1 MSSELR
7 STDQQEDSHQ
17 DIAIRTSGLTKTY
30 PLEAPTGTR
39 LKRMLSPAQS
49 GSAYSHT
56 ALSDF
61 DLEVFRGETVGIVGR
76 NGSGKSTLL
85 NLVCGTLR
93 KSAGELEVNGHI
105 APLLTLG
112 AGFDPEFTGR
122 ENALM
127 NAAIIGLK
135 KTEIRESLDSIVEF
149 AGIGNFFDQKI
160 KTYSAGMYA
169 RLAFSVAIHAQ
180 PEILVIDEILS
191 VGDDAFTRK
200 CHARLADLKESGST
214 ILFVS
219 HSAQLVLDLCDRAVL
234 LEGGSRLLTARPKEV
249 IEYYHKLIYS
259 SAESR
264 STLIA
269 EIKEFDETGSFHNR
283 PTGQITQTGGAP
295 PKSGRFDPALQS
307 ESRTEYE
314 QLGAVIRNPVI
325 LNASGEQ
332 VNVLDRGKEYTY
344 TYEVAFS
351 EDAYG
356 VQLGMMMKTAT
367 GVEIS
372 GQVSHPHEQRIEK
385 VPGHQTLRVGF
396 SFHANLSAGT
406 YFMNAGVMGILQ
418 GEITYLH
425 RVLDAIAF
433 RVEAIEGDQ
442 LTGRVDLSAG
452 SPWTQAD
459 PEQ

>member
-1 MSSELR
+1 MSCEPQLR
-7 STDQQEDSHQ
+7 DQRNDSHR
-17 DIAIRTSGLTKTY
+17 DVAIHISGLSKTY
-30 PLEAPTGTR
+30 ALEAPTGTR

-61 DLEVFRGETVGIVGR
+61 DLDIFRGETVGIVGR

-85 NLVCGTLR
+85 SLVCGTLR

-135 KTEIRESLDSIVEF
+135 KAEIRESLDSIIEF
-149 AGIGNFFDQKI
+149 AGIGDFFDQKI
-160 KTYSAGMYA
+160 KTYSSGMYA

-200 CHARLADLKESGST
+200 CHARLAELKESGST

-219 HSAQLVLDLCDRAVL
+219 HSAQLVIDLCDRAVL

-259 SAESR
+259 SPENRA
-264 STLIA
+264 TLIT
-269 EIKEFDETGSFHNR
+269 EIQEFEKSGSFHHP
-283 PTGQITQTGGAP
+283 PTEKATETGGAP
-295 PKSGRFDPALQS
+295 RKSGRFDPELKS
-307 ESRTEYE
+307 ESRSEYE
-314 QLGAVIRNPVI
+314 QLGAVIRNPRV

-332 VNVLDRGKEYTY
+332 VNVLNRGGEYTY
-344 TYEVAFS
+344 TYEVSFS

-356 VQLGMMMKTAT
+356 VQFGMMIKTAT

-372 GQVSHPHEQRIEK
+372 GQVSHPDEERIEK
-385 VPGHQTLRVGF
+385 VPGHHTLRVGF
-396 SFHANLSAGT
+396 SFRAKLSAGT
-406 YFMNAGVMGILQ
+406 YFMNAGVMGIRQ
-418 GEITYLH
+418 GEIMYLH
-425 RVLDAIAF
+425 RVLDATTF
-433 RVEAIEGDQ
+433 RVEVIERDQ
-442 LTGRVDLSAG
+442 LTGRVDLSVN
-452 SPWTQAD
+452 SPWTQ
-459 PEQ
+459 EQTVG